1 MRTLPLW
8 LQKLYRFVMTALLLS
23 PAQVALRGPGR
34 GTKRSGRV
42 LSGRVF
48 PLRPASAAAAPQGA
62 RSTVYAVAAPAAAK
76 LPRPGPYIES
86 ACLCAPARKKPHLAF
101 ALAEHGAPAERLP

>member
-34 GTKRSGRV
+34 GTKR
-42 LSGRVF
+42 SGRVF